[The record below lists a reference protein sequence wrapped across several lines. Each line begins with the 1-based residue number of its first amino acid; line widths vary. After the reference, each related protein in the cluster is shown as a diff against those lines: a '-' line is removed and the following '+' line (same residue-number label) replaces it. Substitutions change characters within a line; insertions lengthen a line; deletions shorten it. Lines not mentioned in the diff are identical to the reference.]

1 MWGHPSFRGM
11 FGRFPDLLGSGIA
24 QSAVSPRRKNL
35 APCAGTANCVCKS
48 QTTGLHA
55 LASTISRRTMISSGS
70 DVCEIQTIAQTNVL
84 CSSTKGQGRNNRG
97 WSLVLGHRGNLCIHA
112 PPGGYPQLL
121 LIELWLPLL
130 ADLLK
135 SRGFPSSLAF
145 RLLAYRLL
153 SCVCCVVCVLC
164 VLCVCVRARARVCI
178 WTAAVAARPSDLP
191 VRCVTRPRI
200 AASSCRTA
208 GIASIGRELPLR
220 VPMVA
225 NIAQITAHRCPVLR
239 RCQCCNAEVREWG
252 RAGPRRVRYISRTQ

>member
-97 WSLVLGHRGNLCIHA
+97 WSLVLAVGICATMR
-112 PPGGYPQLL
+112 PQLG
-121 LIELWLPLL
+121 IPSCCSSSCGSRCSQICGSHGFF
-130 ADLLK
+130 LK
-135 SRGFPSSLAF
+135 AWPVVYWHIAF
-145 RLLAYRLL
+145 LM
-153 SCVCCVVCVLC
+153 C
-164 VLCVCVRARARVCI
+164 VLCVCARARLFGQ
-178 WTAAVAARPSDLP
+178 P
-191 VRCVTRPRI
+191 
-200 AASSCRTA
+200 
-208 GIASIGRELPLR
+208 
-220 VPMVA
+220 
-225 NIAQITAHRCPVLR
+225 Q
-239 RCQCCNAEVREWG
+239 
-252 RAGPRRVRYISRTQ
+252 